1 MLLKE
6 HTGGHLYN
14 FGVERQSSL
23 THTHMH
29 RVQRKKKNN
38 EEVKSGILR
47 FRNYVTKSSP
57 YKNENTTHR
66 VGKDAHNT
74 YIKQKKYMKKD
85 FFHSCMISCF
95 SCVGLFATLWTVAHL
110 APLSMGFYRQEY
122 WNRLHALL
130 QGIFPTQLLNP
141 SLCVSC
147 ISSHVLYLLHHLI
160 TRLEKMIK
168 NRHTFY

>member
-1 MLLKE
+1 MELRDKVLL
-6 HTGGHLYN
+6 H
-14 FGVERQSSL
+14 
-23 THTHMH
+23 THTCTEYSE
-29 RVQRKKKNN
+29 KKKNN

-66 VGKDAHNT
+66 VGKDAHKT

-95 SCVGLFATLWTVAHL
+95 SCVGLFVTLWTVAHQ

-122 WNRLHALL
+122 LS
-130 QGIFPTQLLNP
+130 G
-141 SLCVSC
+141 
-147 ISSHVLYLLHHLI
+147 
-160 TRLEKMIK
+160 
-168 NRHTFY
+168 